1 MAQLPKSE
9 APELLV
15 GFEHSSDA
23 GVYRLGPDLALVQS
37 VDFFTPI
44 VDDPRTFG
52 AIAAANA
59 LSDLYAMGA
68 RPITA
73 MALVCFPDQLLG
85 PEVLVE
91 ILQGGAQVVHAA
103 GAVILGGHSV
113 MDPEL
118 KYGLAVTGLVDPALM
133 RTNQGARPGE
143 AVILTKALG
152 TGLIA
157 NALKGGQV
165 REDDP
170 RVQEAIASMQALNK
184 SASEV
189 LARYG
194 SRCATDV
201 TGFGLFG
208 HARALAAASGV
219 GLRLYPE
226 RFPHFAMARELA
238 AVPLAGGARDNEEAA
253 APSVDRGPGLEDAWV
268 RLGYDAQTS
277 GGLLGTVP
285 AAHADAALADLR
297 AAGVKS
303 AAWIGEVVAGPSG
316 RIELR
321 AGA

>member
-1 MAQLPKSE
+1 M
-9 APELLV
+9 

-23 GVYRLGPDLALVQS
+23 GVYRIGPDLALVQS

-44 VDDPRTFG
+44 VDDPRVFG

-91 ILQGGAQVVHAA
+91 ILQGGAEVVHAA

-113 MDPEL
+113 QDPEL

-143 AVILTKALG
+143 ALILTKALG

-165 REDDP
+165 VEADP
-170 RVQEAIASMQALNK
+170 RVQEAIASMQALNR

-189 LARYG
+189 LSRYG
-194 SRCATDV
+194 SRCSTDV

-208 HARALAAASGV
+208 HARALAEASGV
-219 GLRLYPE
+219 GLRLFPA
-226 RFPHFAMARELA
+226 RFPHFALARELA
-238 AVPLAGGARDNEEAA
+238 AVPLAGGARDNELAA
-253 APSVDRGPGLEDAWV
+253 SAFVDRGEGIDDALV

-277 GGLLGTVP
+277 GGLFASVP
-285 AAHADAALADLR
+285 AEQVEAVLADLR
-297 AAGVKS
+297 AAGVAS
-303 AAWIGEVVAGPSG
+303 AAQVGEVVEGPMG

-321 AGA
+321 S